1 MPQIISEGEMRAGH
15 DAVSGAR
22 SGGRRML
29 TYENLVELARLCLK
43 QARKSKNPLVSAE
56 FTHLARGYQ
65 IRAATMDKGKLPDIG
80 EEEPAP

>member
-1 MPQIISEGEMRAGH
+1 
-15 DAVSGAR
+15 
-22 SGGRRML
+22 ML

-80 EEEPAP
+80 EEEAAP